1 MLDIVHNNLDY
12 DEELSV
18 ARLKVSPGPGGKGL
32 EVRPVLEQVQHF
44 PFAQTIYNILF
55 QGLAYAQLD
64 NYKDFTS
71 QGETLQI
78 YDQVY

>member
-44 PFAQTIYNILF
+44 PLHKQFTISYF
-55 QGLAYAQLD
+55 RD
-64 NYKDFTS
+64 
-71 QGETLQI
+71 
-78 YDQVY
+78 

>member
-32 EVRPVLEQVQHF
+32 EVRPVLEQV
-44 PFAQTIYNILF
+44 
-55 QGLAYAQLD
+55 
-64 NYKDFTS
+64 
-71 QGETLQI
+71 
-78 YDQVY
+78 